1 MPHPRRAPTGELD
14 RHSFIS
20 WIHFASTRDDDAFE
34 FDAFD
39 DAFVRSYLVRSFVPR
54 RPSVHPTDRP
64 SPTRSMSTTDRARRR
79 LSWRACVES
88 DDEENE
94 TAMPTTTR
102 GKGRGEDGAR
112 DGGDARARE
121 VLGRVDVNAGGIRA
135 RASPGRGKR
144 RETRAN
150 ASPRAYLAGSTP
162 GVASAKHASRVRA
175 LMIDED
181 EDEDEEEAFAFAFES
196 GARDGEDDATDT
208 TDSTVVLTPRSA
220 TARRASRSVSETLA
234 VFKSL
239 AHLAAS
245 PSEEEARARRAAPTP
260 ANTPATTNEPAV
272 DLSVS
277 PIIGVRR
284 RDEGAWNAT
293 MERIIDKLDIRDED
307 EGAAATARR
316 PSRYKMAR
324 ASAVAAVMLQVA
336 ARMFAVMTSF
346 ASSNHSLGRRCVIEG
361 GAFALSWWFG
371 AKVNWDSLSS
381 TSYVS
386 YGGLMRAQRRA
397 LRLQRALQRDEAFR
411 AALDFVGRA
420 SALFAYGSIFLGV
433 LACVVKIAAAAIDSA
448 SSTTPTGKNA
458 AGTTKHKKNVPSMRT
473 PVGFVLGKASS
484 RNVASPTPP
493 TNSAPLRAADASLSP
508 LVV

>member
-1 MPHPRRAPTGELD
+1 
-14 RHSFIS
+14 
-20 WIHFASTRDDDAFE
+20 
-34 FDAFD
+34 
-39 DAFVRSYLVRSFVPR
+39 
-54 RPSVHPTDRP
+54 
-64 SPTRSMSTTDRARRR
+64 MSTTPTDRARRR

-88 DDEENE
+88 DDEENDS
-94 TAMPTTTR
+94 AMTTTMG
-102 GKGRGEDGAR
+102 GKGRGGDEAR
-112 DGGDARARE
+112 DGGGARARG

-135 RASPGRGKR
+135 GSGRGKR

-150 ASPRAYLAGSTP
+150 AGSPRAYLAGSTP

-181 EDEDEEEAFAFAFES
+181 EEEEEEEAFAFES
-196 GARDGEDDATDT
+196 GARDGEDDDAGA
-208 TDSTVVLTPRSA
+208 TDSTVVLTSKSA

-307 EGAAATARR
+307 EGGAATARR

-346 ASSNHSLGRRCVIEG
+346 ASSNDSLGRRCVIEG

-420 SALFAYGSIFLGV
+420 SALFAYGSMFLGV

>member
-1 MPHPRRAPTGELD
+1 
-14 RHSFIS
+14 
-20 WIHFASTRDDDAFE
+20 
-34 FDAFD
+34 
-39 DAFVRSYLVRSFVPR
+39 
-54 RPSVHPTDRP
+54 
-64 SPTRSMSTTDRARRR
+64 MSTTPTDRARRR

-88 DDEENE
+88 DDEENDH
-94 TAMPTTTR
+94 AMTTTMG
-102 GKGRGEDGAR
+102 GKGRGGDEAR
-112 DGGDARARE
+112 DGGGARARG

-181 EDEDEEEAFAFAFES
+181 EEEEEACAFEW
-196 GARDGEDDATDT
+196 GARDGEDDDADA
-208 TDSTVVLTPRSA
+208 TDSTVVLTSKSA

-381 TSYVS
+381 TSYAS

-493 TNSAPLRAADASLSP
+493 TNSAPFRAADASLSP

>member
-1 MPHPRRAPTGELD
+1 M
-14 RHSFIS
+14 
-20 WIHFASTRDDDAFE
+20 
-34 FDAFD
+34 
-39 DAFVRSYLVRSFVPR
+39 
-54 RPSVHPTDRP
+54 
-64 SPTRSMSTTDRARRR
+64 DRARRR

-88 DDEENE
+88 DDEENDG
-94 TAMPTTTR
+94 AMTTTR
-102 GKGRGEDGAR
+102 GKGGGGDTAR
-112 DGGDARARE
+112 DGGGASARA
-121 VLGRVDVNAGGIRA
+121 VLGRVDVNAGGIH
-135 RASPGRGKR
+135 ASPGRGKR
-144 RETRAN
+144 RETNAN

-181 EDEDEEEAFAFAFES
+181 EEEEEEEEAFAFES
-196 GARDGEDDATDT
+196 GARDAEDDAADT

-346 ASSNHSLGRRCVIEG
+346 ASSNDSLGRRCVIEG

-381 TSYVS
+381 TSYAS

-411 AALDFVGRA
+411 SALDFVGRA
-420 SALFAYGSIFLGV
+420 SALFAYGSMFLGV

-448 SSTTPTGKNA
+448 SSTPPGKNA

-484 RNVASPTPP
+484 RDVASPTPP
-493 TNSAPLRAADASLSP
+493 PTTSALRAADASLSP

>member
-1 MPHPRRAPTGELD
+1 
-14 RHSFIS
+14 
-20 WIHFASTRDDDAFE
+20 
-34 FDAFD
+34 
-39 DAFVRSYLVRSFVPR
+39 
-54 RPSVHPTDRP
+54 
-64 SPTRSMSTTDRARRR
+64 MSTTPTDRARRR

-88 DDEENE
+88 DDEENDH
-94 TAMPTTTR
+94 AMTTTMG
-102 GKGRGEDGAR
+102 GKGRGGDEAR
-112 DGGDARARE
+112 DGGDARARG

-135 RASPGRGKR
+135 SPGRGKR
-144 RETRAN
+144 RETNAR

-181 EDEDEEEAFAFAFES
+181 EEEEEEACAFEW
-196 GARDGEDDATDT
+196 GARDGEDDDADAA
-208 TDSTVVLTPRSA
+208 DSTVVLTPRSA

-381 TSYVS
+381 TSYAS

-493 TNSAPLRAADASLSP
+493 TNSAPFRAADASLSP

>member
-1 MPHPRRAPTGELD
+1 M
-14 RHSFIS
+14 
-20 WIHFASTRDDDAFE
+20 ST
-34 FDAFD
+34 
-39 DAFVRSYLVRSFVPR
+39 
-54 RPSVHPTDRP
+54 T
-64 SPTRSMSTTDRARRR
+64 TTDRARRR

-88 DDEENE
+88 DDEENDS
-94 TAMPTTTR
+94 AMTTTTG
-102 GKGRGEDGAR
+102 GKGRDRDGAR
-112 DGGDARARE
+112 DGGDARARG

-135 RASPGRGKR
+135 SPGRGKR
-144 RETRAN
+144 RETDAR

-181 EDEDEEEAFAFAFES
+181 EEEEACACACAFES
-196 GARDGEDDATDT
+196 GARDGEDDAADT

-293 MERIIDKLDIRDED
+293 MERIIDKLDIRDE
-307 EGAAATARR
+307 GAAATARR

-346 ASSNHSLGRRCVIEG
+346 ASSNDSLGRRCVIEG

-381 TSYVS
+381 TSYAS

-420 SALFAYGSIFLGV
+420 SALFAYGSMFLGV

-484 RNVASPTPP
+484 RDVASPTPP
-493 TNSAPLRAADASLSP
+493 TNSAALRAADASLSP

>member
-1 MPHPRRAPTGELD
+1 
-14 RHSFIS
+14 
-20 WIHFASTRDDDAFE
+20 
-34 FDAFD
+34 
-39 DAFVRSYLVRSFVPR
+39 
-54 RPSVHPTDRP
+54 
-64 SPTRSMSTTDRARRR
+64 MSTPPTDRARRR

-88 DDEENE
+88 DDEENDH
-94 TAMPTTTR
+94 AMTTTMG
-102 GKGRGEDGAR
+102 GKGRGGDEAR
-112 DGGDARARE
+112 DGGGARARG

-181 EDEDEEEAFAFAFES
+181 EEEEEEEACAFEW
-196 GARDGEDDATDT
+196 GARDGEDDDADAA
-208 TDSTVVLTPRSA
+208 DSTVVLTPRSA

-324 ASAVAAVMLQVA
+324 ASVVAAVMLQVA

-346 ASSNHSLGRRCVIEG
+346 ASSNDSLGRRCVIEG

-381 TSYVS
+381 TSYAS
-386 YGGLMRAQRRA
+386 YGGLMRAQRHA

-411 AALDFVGRA
+411 SALDFVGRA
-420 SALFAYGSIFLGV
+420 SALFAYGSMFLGV

-448 SSTTPTGKNA
+448 SSTPPGKNA

-484 RNVASPTPP
+484 RDVASPTPP
-493 TNSAPLRAADASLSP
+493 TTTSAALRAADDSLSP

>member
-1 MPHPRRAPTGELD
+1 M
-14 RHSFIS
+14 
-20 WIHFASTRDDDAFE
+20 
-34 FDAFD
+34 
-39 DAFVRSYLVRSFVPR
+39 
-54 RPSVHPTDRP
+54 
-64 SPTRSMSTTDRARRR
+64 
-79 LSWRACVES
+79 
-88 DDEENE
+88 
-94 TAMPTTTR
+94 TTTR
-102 GKGRGEDGAR
+102 GGKGRGGDEAR
-112 DGGDARARE
+112 DGGDARARG

-181 EDEDEEEAFAFAFES
+181 KEEEEEAFAFES
-196 GARDGEDDATDT
+196 GARDAEDDAADT

-336 ARMFAVMTSF
+336 ARMFA
-346 ASSNHSLGRRCVIEG
+346 SSNDSLGRRCVIEG

-381 TSYVS
+381 TSYAS
-386 YGGLMRAQRRA
+386 YGGLMRAQRHA

-411 AALDFVGRA
+411 SALDFVGRA
-420 SALFAYGSIFLGV
+420 SELFAYGSMFLGV

-493 TNSAPLRAADASLSP
+493 TNSGPFRAADGSLSP

>member
-1 MPHPRRAPTGELD
+1 
-14 RHSFIS
+14 
-20 WIHFASTRDDDAFE
+20 
-34 FDAFD
+34 
-39 DAFVRSYLVRSFVPR
+39 
-54 RPSVHPTDRP
+54 
-64 SPTRSMSTTDRARRR
+64 MSTPPTDRARRR

-88 DDEENE
+88 DDEENDH
-94 TAMPTTTR
+94 AMTTTMG
-102 GKGRGEDGAR
+102 GKGRGGDEAR
-112 DGGDARARE
+112 DGGGARARG

-181 EDEDEEEAFAFAFES
+181 EEEEEEEEACAFAFEW
-196 GARDGEDDATDT
+196 GARDGEDADADAA
-208 TDSTVVLTPRSA
+208 DSTVVLTPRSA

-381 TSYVS
+381 TSYAS

-493 TNSAPLRAADASLSP
+493 TNSAPFRAADASLSP